1 MFATM
6 WKQQGKNAWE
16 NEERQRKKDVTRT
29 MTKPTRRSL
38 RGGRRFCRAHISKA
52 HLEALESGRK
62 RKRGF
67 FNGQREEKLNFMLG
81 VLSRAE
87 R

>member
-6 WKQQGKNAWE
+6 WKQQDTNAWE
-16 NEERQRKKDVTRT
+16 NEERHRKKDVTRT

-38 RGGRRFCRAHISKA
+38 RATLAVS
-52 HLEALESGRK
+52 EALESGRK

-67 FNGQREEKLNFMLG
+67 FNGRREDKLNFILG